1 MPCSPQ
7 SLPEPAT
14 GGSQVPE
21 GESIVSTPEARPSH
35 YVEGAASVDPGEG
48 FFRPDSRPSR
58 DLGVALLQGLAAA
71 RPAGSALT
79 VLDGLAGCGIRSLRY
94 GLEAGATAVL
104 SNDAD
109 PRRRPLLERNLAPL
123 AARGVAVEI
132 ETTTIQKLL
141 ARCLLEERRFD
152 WVDLDAFGA
161 STELLP
167 LAIEAVRFDGVLYLA
182 STDGRSFTGHDRR
195 AALRRLGAA
204 VRAQPCSWELAL
216 RLQLGAIARAA
227 WSQGRGI
234 RPLLSLSDGRT
245 FRTAVA
251 IHRHPAAG
259 EEGLLGLT
267 GYCHGCGDHRGASLL
282 ALPPGA
288 LGRCPC
294 GSQPVV
300 SGPLWRG
307 PLQDCAWLQDAVRQ
321 APPDTLAAASRRR
334 LEQLADD
341 AGLPPEAWC
350 QGDLA
355 RRLGL
360 GPPPLALLID
370 RLRAAGW
377 QAGASGVAAGQF
389 RTDAPWNAVLEAG
402 APHRSR

>member
-1 MPCSPQ
+1 M
-7 SLPEPAT
+7 
-14 GGSQVPE
+14 
-21 GESIVSTPEARPSH
+21 
-35 YVEGAASVDPGEG
+35 
-48 FFRPDSRPSR
+48 
-58 DLGVALLQGLAAA
+58 ALLRQLASE

-104 SNDAD
+104 TNDAD
-109 PRRRPLLERNLAPL
+109 PQRRPLLERNLAPL
-123 AARGVAVEI
+123 MARGVAVEVH
-132 ETTTIQKLL
+132 TSTIQKLL

-167 LAIEAVRFDGVLYLA
+167 LAIETVRFGGVLYLA

-195 AALRRLGAA
+195 AAVRRLGAA

-216 RLQLGAIARAA
+216 RLQLGAVARAA

-234 RPLLSLSDGRT
+234 QPLFSLSDGRT

-259 EEGLLGLT
+259 EETLLGLT

-282 ALPPGA
+282 QLRPGA

-294 GSQPVV
+294 GGDPVL

-307 PLQDCAWLQDAVRQ
+307 PLQDPERLEAAGRQ
-321 APPDTLAAASRRR
+321 AGPGTLSAASRRR
-334 LEQLADD
+334 LGQLAAD
-341 AGLPPEAWC
+341 AGLPPEAWS
-350 QGDLA
+350 QSELA

-360 GPPPLALLID
+360 GPPPLAVLLE
-370 RLRAAGW
+370 RLRNAGW
-377 QAGASGVAAGQF
+377 QAGASGVASGQF
-389 RTDAPWNAVLEAG
+389 RTDAPWSAVLEAG
-402 APHRSR
+402 RRAAADKLLPTEQTTPWHRKSSAPPPSSGC

>member
-1 MPCSPQ
+1 
-7 SLPEPAT
+7 
-14 GGSQVPE
+14 
-21 GESIVSTPEARPSH
+21 VSTPEPHPSH
-35 YVEGAASVDPGEG
+35 ISEGAASLDPGEG

-58 DLGVALLQGLAAA
+58 DLGVALLRQMASE
-71 RPAGSALT
+71 RPEGSPLT

-94 GLEAGATAVL
+94 SLEAGATAVL
-104 SNDAD
+104 ANDAD
-109 PRRRPLLERNLAPL
+109 PQRRPLLERNLAPL
-123 AARGVAVEI
+123 LARGVAVEVR
-132 ETTTIQKLL
+132 TSTIQKLL

-152 WVDLDAFGA
+152 WVDLDAFGG

-167 LAIEAVRFDGVLYLA
+167 LAIEAVRLDGVLYLA

-216 RLQLGAIARAA
+216 RLQLGAVARVA

-234 RPLLSLSDGRT
+234 RPLFSLSDGRT

-259 EEGLLGLT
+259 EEQQLGLT

-282 ALPPGA
+282 QLRPGA

-294 GSQPVV
+294 GGDPVL

-307 PLQDCAWLQDAVRQ
+307 PLQDPGRLREAGRQ
-321 APPDTLAAASRRR
+321 VGPGTLTPASRRC
-334 LEQLADD
+334 LERLADD
-341 AGLPPEAWC
+341 AGLPPEAWS
-350 QGDLA
+350 QADLA

-360 GPPPLALLID
+360 GPPPLTVLLE
-370 RLRAAGW
+370 RLRTAGW

-389 RTDAPWNAVLEAG
+389 RTDAPWSAVLAAG
-402 APHRSR
+402 AQRCSR

>member
-1 MPCSPQ
+1 M
-7 SLPEPAT
+7 
-14 GGSQVPE
+14 
-21 GESIVSTPEARPSH
+21 STPEAHPSH
-35 YVEGAASVDPGEG
+35 YSEGAASLDPGEG

-58 DLGVALLQGLAAA
+58 DLGVALLHVLATM
-71 RPAGSALT
+71 RPEGSALT

-109 PRRRPLLERNLAPL
+109 PQRRPLLERNLAPL
-123 AARGVAVEI
+123 AARGVTVEVQ
-132 ETTTIQKLL
+132 TTTIQKLL

-152 WVDLDAFGA
+152 WVDLDAFGG

-195 AALRRLGAA
+195 AAVRRLGAA

-216 RLQLGAIARAA
+216 RLQLGAVARVA

-251 IHRHPAAG
+251 IRRHPAAG
-259 EEGLLGLT
+259 EESQLGLT

-282 ALPPGA
+282 QLRPGS
-288 LGRCPC
+288 LGRCAC
-294 GSQPVV
+294 GGEPVL

-307 PLQDCAWLQDAVRQ
+307 PLQDCSWLRAADRQ
-321 APPDTLAAASRRR
+321 APPGTLSSASRRR

-341 AGLPPEAWC
+341 AGLPPEAWS

-360 GPPPLALLID
+360 GPPPLAVLLE
-370 RLRAAGW
+370 RLREAGW

-389 RTDAPWNAVLEAG
+389 RTDAPWSAVLEAG
-402 APHRSR
+402 GQRHSR

>member
-1 MPCSPQ
+1 M
-7 SLPEPAT
+7 
-14 GGSQVPE
+14 
-21 GESIVSTPEARPSH
+21 
-35 YVEGAASVDPGEG
+35 DPGEG

-58 DLGVALLQGLAAA
+58 DLGVALLRVLAARRA
-71 RPAGSALT
+71 PAGALT

-94 GLEAGATAVL
+94 GLEAGATEVL

-123 AARGVAVEI
+123 AARGVASEV

-152 WVDLDAFGA
+152 WVDLDAFGG

-167 LAIEAVRFDGVLYLA
+167 LAIEAVRFEGVLYLA

-195 AALRRLGAA
+195 AAVRRLGAA

-227 WSQGRGI
+227 WGQGRGI

-251 IHRHPAAG
+251 IRRHPAAA
-259 EEGLLGLT
+259 EESQLGLT

-282 ALPPGA
+282 QLRPGW

-294 GSQPVV
+294 GGEPVV

-307 PLQDCAWLQDAVRQ
+307 PLQDPAWLRAADAQ
-321 APPDTLAAASRRR
+321 APAGTLAPASRRR
-334 LEQLADD
+334 LEQLAADT
-341 AGLPPEAWC
+341 GLPAEAWS
-350 QGDLA
+350 QGDLG
-355 RRLGL
+355 RRLAQ
-360 GPPPLALLID
+360 GPPPLAVLIE
-370 RLRAAGW
+370 RLRNGGW
-377 QAGASGVAAGQF
+377 QAGVSGVAAGQF
-389 RTDAPWNAVLEAG
+389 RTDAPWSAVLEAG
-402 APHRSR
+402 RQRHSR